1 MKHIIKRKPPYWWA
15 ITYSILLVGFTSF
28 VLLKVFVIQSTQIAD
43 IKDSGIY
50 LQEDKDNPHTEGQEQ
65 VNGNLETHNDRDE
78 QATQQ
83 DTSITSD
90 DNSTQE
96 IAEVTDYSY
105 KDDNINITINEK
117 QIGET
122 KVYIVDIQ
130 LSNVKYLKTALADN
144 AYGRNIKEK
153 TSEMAEQNNAI
164 LAINGDYY
172 GFRDYGYVLRNG
184 VLYRS
189 NYGEATDEAFVVYE
203 DGNCKVV
210 TEGDET
216 AESLLGNGAV
226 QILSFGPGLIE
237 DDIIAVSQNEEVDQ
251 AKRSN
256 PRTAIGMVDPLHY
269 VIVVSDGRTNESKGL
284 TLYELAEVMKDS
296 GCSEA
301 YNLDGGGSSTL
312 WFNGKVI
319 NNPTDGRKLGE
330 REVSDIVYIGY

>member
-1 MKHIIKRKPPYWWA
+1 MKYISKRKPPYWWA

-28 VLLKVFVIQSTQIAD
+28 VLLKVFVIQSTQVTD
-43 IKDSGIY
+43 IKGSGIY
-50 LQEDKDNPHTEGQEQ
+50 LEEDKDNLNHKVQEQ
-65 VNGNLETHNDRDE
+65 ANENGETYNSSDD
-78 QATQQ
+78 QAAEK
-83 DTSITSD
+83 DTSVNLGDT
-90 DNSTQE
+90 TTKQV
-96 IAEVTDYSY
+96 AEVTDYSY
-105 KDDNINITINEK
+105 KDDNISITINEK
-117 QIGET
+117 QIDDT
-122 KVYIVDIQ
+122 KVYIADIQ
-130 LSNVKYLKTALADN
+130 LSNVKYLKTALANN

-153 TSEMAEQNNAI
+153 TSEMAEQNSAI

-189 NYGEATDEAFVVYE
+189 NYGKETDEAFVIYE
-203 DGNCKVV
+203 DGNCEVV
-210 TEGDET
+210 TESDET
-216 AESLLGNGAV
+216 AESLLENGAV

-237 DDIIAVSQNEEVDQ
+237 DGTIAVSQNEEVDQ

-256 PRTAIGMVDPLHY
+256 PRTAIGMIEPLHY
-269 VIVVSDGRTNESKGL
+269 VIVVSDGRTSESEGL